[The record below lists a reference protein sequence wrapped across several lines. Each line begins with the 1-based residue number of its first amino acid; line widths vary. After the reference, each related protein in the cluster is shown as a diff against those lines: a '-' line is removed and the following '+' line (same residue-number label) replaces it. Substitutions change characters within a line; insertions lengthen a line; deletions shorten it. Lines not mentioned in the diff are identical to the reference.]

1 MDDPSPQKYIICL
14 PRGGFND
21 IISVVWKCHEYART
35 RGRVLVMD
43 SRDSFLKDDLRAY
56 FSVHSVHVY
65 QGDLL
70 SFYNKRFQDIFPSF
84 FEGEGK
90 KLNSDVKPGFRQD
103 LRGYAYQNQS
113 TNISLTKDYTHQLVV
128 YCNCGGGVFMAPF
141 LRMCR
146 LTDLLRNAFQE
157 RRRQL
162 PASYTGVHIRNTDRT
177 SNVETFLRSRLHRL
191 KHVPVFLASDNS
203 KTIDRVRDQ
212 LQKQHC
218 QVFTFA
224 DIPPFQGKCIHYHH
238 TTIPTREFNLD
249 LMVDFLLLVHSK
261 DYFFSC
267 PNSGYSLAVQQV
279 RQNIQNIQNMNLT

>member
-1 MDDPSPQKYIICL
+1 MDDPSPQKYILCL

-35 RGRVLVMD
+35 HGRILVMD
-43 SRDSFLKDDLRAY
+43 SRDSFLKDDLRSY
-56 FSVHSVHVY
+56 FCVNSAHVY

-84 FEGEGK
+84 FECEDG
-90 KLNSDVKPGFRQD
+90 KLNSDVKPGFRRE

-113 TNISLTKDYTHQLVV
+113 TNISLTRDYTQQLIV
-128 YCNCGGGVFMAPF
+128 YCNLGGGVFMAPF

-157 RRRQL
+157 RRKQL
-162 PASYTGVHIRNTDRT
+162 PMFYVGVHIRNTDRA
-177 SNVETFLRSRLHRL
+177 SNVDEFIRFCVQKL
-191 KHVPVFLASDNS
+191 KNVPVFLASDNS
-203 KTIDRVRDQ
+203 QTIDRVRNQ
-212 LQKQHC
+212 LQKQNC

-238 TTIPTREFNLD
+238 ADVPTREFNLD
-249 LMVDFLLLVHSK
+249 LMVDFLLLVHAK

-267 PNSGYSLAVQQV
+267 PISGYSLAVQQV
-279 RQNIQNIQNMNLT
+279 RQNMSNMNFT